1 MLNPKAQE
9 WTPTGFFAASAVMTN
24 GSSKQAPSAISCAAS
39 SKAAAVG
46 GQLSIQATTQMQV
59 DSDAGV
65 TTPNGLAE
73 LACVLSGAMSADM
86 TFEDLMFDNSSRR
99 GSVSWQFRCPC
110 TRTSHPRRVQ
120 AATLAV
126 AACSLAHNSRA
137 SLNTLIQSICKT
149 SISLCS

>member
-9 WTPTGFFAASAVMTN
+9 WTPTGFITATAVLTN

-73 LACVLSGAMSADM
+73 LASVLSGAMSADM
-86 TFEDLMFDNSSRR
+86 TFEELMFDNSSRR
-99 GSVSWQFRCPC
+99 GSVSWQLFSLS
-110 TRTSHPRRVQ
+110 TYLFLPRHYST
-120 AATLAV
+120 AAPAV
-126 AACSLAHNSRA
+126 AV
-137 SLNTLIQSICKT
+137 
-149 SISLCS
+149 